1 MLSTIAVMLLVYA
14 AALGL
19 VYLVAVRLLA
29 LWLLP
34 TAEVQA
40 ARDARR
46 AAKVEAYNLARL
58 IETYR

>member
-1 MLSTIAVMLLVYA
+1 MTLQTAVLILLYLGALAGLYRV
-14 AALGL
+14 ALGL
-19 VYLVAVRLLA
+19 LTA
-29 LWLLP
+29 WLLP

-46 AAKVEAYNLARL
+46 AAQVEAYNLARL

>member
-1 MLSTIAVMLLVYA
+1 MLSTVIVLLLAYA
-14 AALGL
+14 AVLGL

-40 ARDARR
+40 ARDARK
-46 AAKVEAYNLARL
+46 ATKVEAYNLARL